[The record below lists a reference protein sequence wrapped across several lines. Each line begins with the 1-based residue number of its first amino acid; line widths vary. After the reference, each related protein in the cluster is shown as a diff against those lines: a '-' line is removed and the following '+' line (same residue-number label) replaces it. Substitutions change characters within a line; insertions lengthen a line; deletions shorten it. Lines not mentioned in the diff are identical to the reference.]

1 MVNLPKERITSAR
14 PFRYCGVYLFGPF
27 LIKQGMEEVKCHR
40 VRFTCLASRGVH
52 MKTAHLLEI
61 NSFMN
66 TVRKFIARWWPVCK
80 IRSDQRTNIVGTQTE
95 LKKALEEIDHDDI
108 PRCPS
113 KDFTEWVIKWKNN
126 LPDATHMGGV
136 WEYWW
141 RNQRS
146 WCCPRAP
153 SRRPL
158 FISVEQQI
166 VLFCYLKPCV
176 FPTPITRLLFNEGQP
191 FSIDAFQSQNPWRR
205 A

>member
-1 MVNLPKERITSAR
+1 MLSQQRSTYENCTLAR
-14 PFRYCGVYLFGPF
+14 NKF
-27 LIKQGMEEVKCHR
+27 LHEYS
-40 VRFTCLASRGVH
+40 T
-52 MKTAHLLEI
+52 
-61 NSFMN
+61 
-66 TVRKFIARWWPVCK
+66 KFIARWWPVCK

-176 FPTPITRLLFNEGQP
+176 FPTPKLGYFSMKGNLFQ
-191 FSIDAFQSQNPWRR
+191 
-205 A
+205 